1 MKKFA
6 KASIAASIVSVSI
19 FASAAS
25 AFASSGTIDIS
36 GKVEDQVCNIEATGN
51 ALGNT
56 LVLPTVFKSDLA
68 SDGTTAGATG
78 FQFALTGCPTTG
90 SVSAYFE
97 STNVDTTTGN
107 LVNRA
112 AAPAENVQVQ
122 VLNADGQE
130 IDLNTNA
137 NNGVVALDASGN
149 ATLDYSAQYIAKGGA
164 AGAGDVETQL
174 VYTVRYQ

>member
-6 KASIAASIVSVSI
+6 KASVAASIVGVSM
-19 FASAAS
+19 FAAS
-25 AFASSGTIDIS
+25 AFAASGTISIS
-36 GKVEDQVCNIEATGN
+36 GLVEDQVCSIEAVGN
-51 ALGNT
+51 ASGNT

-68 SDGTTAGATG
+68 SDGATAGATT
-78 FQFALTGCPTTG
+78 FQFALSACPTSG
-90 SVSAYFE
+90 SVSAFFE

-107 LVNRA
+107 LVNNA
-112 AAPAENVQVQ
+112 ADAASNVQIQ
-122 VLNADGQE
+122 ILNADGQA

-137 NNGVVALDASGN
+137 NNGVVALDVEGN
-149 ATLDYSAQYIAKGGA
+149 AQLDYSAQYIAKGGA